1 MSISR
6 LFQRARELE
15 RQRREIIHLEV
26 GQLDLP
32 ISKVIKGLTPK
43 AYSPYVDINGIG
55 QLRESIS
62 EYCSNVQ
69 GIDVSPNE
77 ILVTPGG
84 RFAIYATMV
93 GCLGSNDAALV
104 LDPSWPGYIE
114 CAEVARV
121 KLQRVPTFLENGW
134 VPDLTALE
142 ARIKSA
148 KLLILNYPN
157 NPTGKILDE
166 DVFEAVQ
173 DMARKY
179 KVLLL
184 RDEAYVDY
192 NFRGD
197 KLPPLDLS
205 NSVSVFTFSKSFA
218 MAGFRLGF
226 TIADAKTI
234 SRLSKVHSAVMT
246 CVNEYSQ
253 RAGIIAL
260 RDKTILKRNANI
272 LRKRIA
278 IAASLLKDFGL
289 SFYYPEGG
297 MYLFARVETKAFD
310 SLKFANHIL
319 EQDGVALVPGAAF
332 GPYPEFLRISLGTST
347 PKIIRGLKILGK
359 ALE

>member
-93 GCLGSNDAALV
+93 GCLGSNDTALV

-121 KLQRVPTFLENGW
+121 KLQRVPTYLENGW
-134 VPDLTALE
+134 VPDLIALE
-142 ARIKSA
+142 ARIRSA

-297 MYLFARVETKAFD
+297 MYLFARVEKKGFD